1 MPKMISQITLVCLPA
16 ATNAWAGLVMA
27 SMKAHASTMNA
38 AMASATK
45 KYASGAYAPLPSIPT
60 TSPRYLAPEP
70 LGPVVGRL
78 GGAGR
83 LSRVSRLGRFRLAQH
98 RYHLGG
104 RRRRLALPAEGLV
117 DLDQDLLLPFGDLLQ
132 DVRAGLAQPALDL
145 AEVRVRDPGRL
156 GQLAQRELRLLPL
169 LPDVVPD
176 GVHGF

>member
-38 AMASATK
+38 AIASATK

-60 TSPRYLAPEP
+60 TSPRYLAPVP

-83 LSRVSRLGRFRLAQH
+83 LSRLSLLGRFRRLAQH
-98 RYHLGG
+98 QYHLSG

-117 DLDQDLLLPFGDLLQ
+117 DLDQDLLLPFG
-132 DVRAGLAQPALDL
+132 
-145 AEVRVRDPGRL
+145 
-156 GQLAQRELRLLPL
+156 ELRVGEQSRT
-169 LPDVVPD
+169 DA
-176 GVHGF
+176 